1 MRILIIAHFYPPR
14 NSMAAHRPYSWA
26 KYWTKLG
33 HDVTVVTSSKA
44 PSFDDLTFDTTF
56 CNVIEVPWLPRWL
69 GDFTKRPAP
78 ILNQQSTAS
87 ASAKPSA
94 FSRLVRLCI
103 DIVSPMQRK
112 YGIFYAQRFPD
123 VFFLWRRNVM
133 RVVGRC
139 QQWDMV
145 VSTHGPYATHLLAHK
160 MKTKGIAA
168 HWIADYRD
176 LWVGN
181 FPYPGMWPFNIY
193 ERLLER
199 KILRR
204 ADAAVT
210 ANESFSSKLAQM
222 HEHLPIHTIENG
234 FEPADTAVLPT
245 LQYFPSDGIFRI
257 VYTGWMHELRDP
269 SLLFTAIAN
278 LHDEINDGQG
288 VEKTL
293 ELEVVFVGPYS
304 TFVEETAIACNVAQ
318 YVRQVGMVSRA
329 ESLQIQRDAHVLFF
343 MEWKANGESI
353 FSGKIFEYIS
363 SGTEIWATGGPLD
376 TSVRELIIN
385 SRTGTHF
392 ADDIDGIAKTLRERL
407 VTKQK
412 QRPNSDINYL
422 NSFTRESK
430 ARAYINV
437 IESIVVTRGT

>member
-1 MRILIIAHFYPPR
+1 
-14 NSMAAHRPYSWA
+14 MAAHRPYSWA
-26 KYWTKLG
+26 KYWTELG
-33 HDVTVVTSSKA
+33 HDVTVVTSSKS
-44 PSFDDLTFDTTF
+44 PSFDDLAFDTTF
-56 CNVIEVPWLPRWL
+56 CKVIEVPWLPRWL
-69 GDFTKRPAP
+69 GDFTKRPTP
-78 ILNQQSTAS
+78 VLDHKSTIS
-87 ASAKPSA
+87 ASAKPSV
-94 FSRLVRLCI
+94 FSRLVGLCI
-103 DIVSPMQRK
+103 DIIAPLQRK

-123 VFFLWRRNVM
+123 VFFIWRRNVM
-133 RVVGRC
+133 RAVRRN

-145 VSTHGPYATHLLAHK
+145 VSTHGPYATHLLAHN
-160 MKTKGIAA
+160 MKTKGIAL

-181 FPYPGMWPFNIY
+181 FPYPGIWPFNIY
-193 ERLLER
+193 EKLLER
-199 KILRR
+199 RILRC

-222 HEHLPIHTIENG
+222 HENLPIHTIENG
-234 FEPADTAVLPT
+234 FESADTAVLSSA
-245 LQYFPSDGIFRI
+245 QYFPSDGIFRI

-269 SLLFTAIAN
+269 SILFTAIAK
-278 LHDEINDGQG
+278 LHNEINDGLG
-288 VEKTL
+288 PEKTL

-304 TFVEETAIACNVAQ
+304 KFVEEAAIVCNITQ
-318 YVRQVGMVSRA
+318 YVRQVGMVSRS

-385 SRTGTHF
+385 SRTGIHF
-392 ADDIDGIAKTLRERL
+392 ADDIDGIITTLRQRL
-407 VTKQK
+407 ATKHK
-412 QRPNSDINYL
+412 QVLNSDSNYI

-430 ARAYINV
+430 ARAYIKL
-437 IESIVVTRGT
+437 IEDIVLTRGT